1 MSQQVSATKSL
12 FKRMVQ
18 RVLWILLLVGVLG
31 GGVYYL
37 VRTYTLSDGN
47 RSGVLFKISRKG
59 ILFKTYEGQL
69 HLGGSIQMTE
79 QSVWNFSAKN
89 AAVYEQLQQFEGRNV
104 TLHYREVV
112 NAFPWQGETNY
123 LVDDVHLVQ

>member
-1 MSQQVSATKSL
+1 MAQTVSATKSL
-12 FKRMVQ
+12 FKRMFQ
-18 RVLWILLLVGVLG
+18 RILWILLLVGILG

-69 HLGGSIQMTE
+69 HLGGSIQMTD
-79 QSVWNFSAKN
+79 QSVWNFSAES
-89 AAVYEQLQQFEGRNV
+89 AAVYEKLQQFEGKNV
-104 TLHYREVV
+104 TVHYKEVV
-112 NAFPWQGETNY
+112 NSFPWQGETNY
-123 LVDDVHLVQ
+123 LVDDVQLVQ

>member
-1 MSQQVSATKSL
+1 MAQNVLASKSL
-12 FKRMVQ
+12 FKRMFQ
-18 RVLWILLLVGVLG
+18 RILWILLLVGIVG
-31 GGVYYL
+31 SGVYYF

-79 QSVWNFSAKN
+79 QSVWNFSAQD
-89 AAVYEQLQQFEGRNV
+89 ARVYEKLQQVEGRNV
-104 TLHYREVV
+104 TVHYREVV
-112 NAFPWQGETNY
+112 NSFPWQGETNY
-123 LVDDVHLVQ
+123 LVDDVQLVQ

>member
-1 MSQQVSATKSL
+1 M
-12 FKRMVQ
+12 FQ
-18 RVLWILLLVGVLG
+18 RILWILLLVGIVG
-31 GGVYYL
+31 SGVYYF

-79 QSVWNFSAKN
+79 QSVWNFSAQD
-89 AAVYEQLQQFEGRNV
+89 ARVYEKLQQVEGRNV
-104 TLHYREVV
+104 TVHYREVV
-112 NAFPWQGETNY
+112 NSFPWQGETNY
-123 LVDDVHLVQ
+123 LVDDVQLVQ

>member
-1 MSQQVSATKSL
+1 MAQTVSATKSL

-18 RVLWILLLVGVLG
+18 RILWILLLVGILG

-69 HLGGSIQMTE
+69 HLGGSIQMTD
-79 QSVWNFSAKN
+79 QSVWNFSAQN
-89 AAVYEQLQQFEGRNV
+89 AAVYEKLQQFEGKNV
-104 TLHYREVV
+104 TVHYKEVV
-112 NAFPWQGETNY
+112 NSFPWQGETNY
-123 LVDDVHLVQ
+123 LVDDVQLVQ

>member
-1 MSQQVSATKSL
+1 M
-12 FKRMVQ
+12 FQ
-18 RVLWILLLVGVLG
+18 RVLWILLLVGILG
-31 GGVYYL
+31 GGVYYF

-79 QSVWNFSAKN
+79 QSVWNFSAQD
-89 AAVYEQLQQFEGRNV
+89 ARVYEKLQQVEGKNV

-123 LVDDVHLVQ
+123 LVDDVQLVQ

>member
-1 MSQQVSATKSL
+1 ML
-12 FKRMVQ
+12 Q
-18 RVLWILLLVGVLG
+18 RILWILLLVGILG

-69 HLGGSIQMTE
+69 HLGGSIQMTD
-79 QSVWNFSAKN
+79 QSVWNFSAES
-89 AAVYEQLQQFEGRNV
+89 AAVYEKLQQFEGK
-104 TLHYREVV
+104 T
-112 NAFPWQGETNY
+112 
-123 LVDDVHLVQ
+123 